1 MSFFYNAAKGDSKKA
16 PSPKKHI
23 PIELMNQMGCKA
35 CPMDKVSGLVT
46 PKMPPSGTDQPLLY
60 ILGEA
65 PGETEDKRG
74 EPFVGDSGKLLRRQ
88 FSASTLD
95 HYTRINNVIR
105 CHPEGNA
112 TPELAEIECCRGYI
126 VKDIEDTK
134 PLIVAGAGNT
144 PLTWATGLGNV
155 MNWRGKLIATK
166 IGNRT
171 VWYFPFLHPSY
182 VMRKQSKHFKHEI
195 ERVFEYDLQYLESL
209 VRGEIELPTPYVH
222 EGPYDT
228 GIQLVTGESSTD
240 FNLLEDMLNKLSQ
253 ENSTAIDLE
262 TTGLRPYPKDSK
274 ILTCAIGTFES
285 TVAFALDHPDS
296 GWSASTL
303 KKVYGLL
310 GDYLLFAG
318 RKIAHN
324 VAFEMEWLA
333 YEYGKKVLHVV
344 DWDDTMSQAHTI
356 DERPGKRLDDLTRQY
371 FGFFL
376 KDQSRV
382 EAKRGI
388 LQFPLKEV
396 LRYNGM
402 DSKWTHKLDEVQRA
416 HPEFMDLQ
424 FEHERKLR
432 LAPSL
437 VATQMKG
444 IDVDLDYAKEI
455 ERDLAS
461 QELKIQNQIARC
473 PEVGKYQER
482 FGRFSPSSNDDVIK
496 LMRDICKRSE
506 VQKELGGTTSDE
518 GALSKIPASE
528 VPSAPL
534 ILELRTVSK
543 LLATYVKP
551 VISGKVVM
559 PDGKIHTSY
568 SSMVADTGRLN
579 SEDPNMQN
587 YPKRKHREVR
597 GMIVPPDGYWIAGVD
612 YGQIE
617 ARVIAMA
624 SEDRNLVKYLWTDYD
639 IHGFWADRFIKE
651 YPKILDWVASDF
663 GVDRGDDKLLRKTLR
678 QEAKNR
684 WVFPQFF
691 GSSYRSCAPE
701 MHVPE
706 DVAKDL
712 AQEFWDEFA
721 GVQKWQNKSRERYE
735 KNLYVETLTGRKRR
749 GALSWNQIINTP
761 IQGTAADIVTD
772 AMELCERESF
782 IRDDDDF
789 TPALNIHDD
798 LTFTFPDEQLE
809 EKLDVVIPIMCLPR
823 FDFINVPL
831 VVEVSIGRR
840 WDTLVEIGKY
850 RSTELFNIRNPYERA

>member
-65 PGETEDKRG
+65 PGETEDKKG
-74 EPFVGDSGKLLRRQ
+74 EPFVGDSGKLLRKQ
-88 FSASTLD
+88 FSRSTLEQ
-95 HYTRINNVIR
+95 YTRINNVIR
-105 CHPEGNA
+105 CHPESNQ

-126 VKDIEDTK
+126 VKDIEDSK
-134 PLIVAGAGNT
+134 PLIVAGAGNI
-144 PLTWATGLGNV
+144 PLAWATGLSNV
-155 MNWRGKLIATK
+155 LNWRGKLVATK

-171 VWYFPFLHPSY
+171 VWYFPFMPPSY
-182 VMRKQSKHFKHEI
+182 VLRKQSKHFKHEV
-195 ERVFEYDLQYLESL
+195 ERLFEYDLQLLEKL
-209 VRGEIELPTPYVH
+209 VRGDIELPAPYVH

-228 GIQLVTGESSTD
+228 GIQVVTGESSTD
-240 FNLLEDMLNKLSQ
+240 FNLLEDMLNKLSK

-274 ILTCAIGTFES
+274 ILTCAIGTFDS
-285 TVAFALDHPDS
+285 TVAFALDHPDA
-296 GWSASTL
+296 GWSGSTR
-303 KKVYGLL
+303 KKVWGLL
-310 GDYLLFAG
+310 CDYLLFGG

-333 YEYGKKVLHVV
+333 HEFGKGALHLV

-356 DERPGKRLDDLTRQY
+356 DERPGKGLDDLTRQY

-376 KDQSRV
+376 KDQSNV
-382 EAKRGI
+382 DVKRL
-388 LQFPLKEV
+388 LQFPLRDV

-402 DSKWTHKLDEVQRA
+402 DSKWTHKLDQVQRA
-416 HPEFMDLQ
+416 NPEFVALS
-424 FEHERKLR
+424 FEHDRKMR

-437 VATQMKG
+437 VATQLKG
-444 IDVDLDYAKEI
+444 VDVDMDYATSMQ
-455 ERDLAS
+455 DALTA
-461 QELKIQNQIARC
+461 QELKIQKKIASC

-482 FGRFSPSSNDDVIK
+482 FGQFSPSSNDDVVK
-496 LMRDICKRSE
+496 LMKDICKRSE

-518 GALSKIPASE
+518 AALSKIPAHE

-551 VISGKVVM
+551 VVSGKVIM
-559 PDGKIHTSY
+559 PDGKIHTQY

-587 YPKRKHREVR
+587 FPKRKNKEIR
-597 GMIVPPDGYWIAGVD
+597 GMIAAPADHWIAALD

-651 YPKILDWVASDF
+651 YPRILDWVAGEF
-663 GVDRGDDKLLRKTLR
+663 GVDRGDDKALRKTLR

-712 AQEFWDEFA
+712 ADEFWSEFA
-721 GVQKWQNKSRERYE
+721 GVQKWQNKMRERYE
-735 KNLYVETLTGRKRR
+735 KNLYVETLTGRRRR

-772 AMELCERESF
+772 AMEHCERESF

-789 TPALNIHDD
+789 TPEINVHDD
-798 LTFTFPDEQLE
+798 LTFLLPDSALE
-809 EKLDVVIPIMCLPR
+809 EKLDVIIPIMCEPR
-823 FDFINVPL
+823 FDFINVPIM
-831 VVEVSIGRR
+831 VEVSLGKR
-840 WDTLVEIGKY
+840 WHEIEEVGKY